1 MRRASV
7 EEMIVREILYKGL
20 ADSTFREKFPAAY
33 KELLF
38 YQEDLEASARK
49 ILKREFKASLKGK

>member
-1 MRRASV
+1 V

-20 ADSTFREKFPAAY
+20 ADSTFREKFPEAY

-49 ILKREFKASLKGK
+49 ILKREFKAALKGK